1 MTVELLD
8 YVAPNG
14 VEVLLNWLA
23 PLGECRT
30 ERPTGAVL
38 PFMMVQR
45 AGGGDDEFG
54 FTDEGRYAIHVFH
67 DDESAA
73 MTFCDTV
80 DRRVKVLSSRF
91 AGQRYVTI
99 STGDVAVDD
108 VQTFEAF
115 RPEEY
120 FDDKL
125 PKTIYRFTA
134 IYEMD
139 LRYVAA

>member
-8 YVAPNG
+8 YVPPNG

-30 ERPTGAVL
+30 EKPTGSVL
-38 PFMMVQR
+38 PFIMVQR

-67 DDESAA
+67 DDEAA
-73 MTFCDTV
+73 ATAFYETV
-80 DRRVKVLSSRF
+80 HRRVALLSSRF
-91 AGQRYVTI
+91 AGQQYVTI
-99 STGDVAVDD
+99 STGDVCADRVHAD
-108 VQTFEAF
+108 QHFK
-115 RPEEY
+115 PEEY
-120 FDDKL
+120 VDDAI
-125 PKTIYRFTA
+125 PKKIYRFTA
-134 IYEMD
+134 IYAMD